1 MSLLAAGLLTP
12 LKLEDDEL
20 LAAALGNDFT
30 RNLSAAHE
38 WASKLGAVAT
48 EEEHFVEFNFVASRA
63 VDLFN
68 TNQIALRDAVLFAA
82 GADNC
87 VCHGEGRES

>member
-1 MSLLAAGLLTP
+1 MSLLTTGLLTP
-12 LKLEDDEL
+12 LELEDDDFF
-20 LAAALGNDFT
+20 AAALGDDLT

-38 WASKLGAVAT
+38 WTSKLGAIAT
-48 EEEHFVEFNFVASRA
+48 EEEYFVEFNFVASRA